1 MVIHDQ
7 RAIIITTVTTYN
19 FYLIFVSKS
28 GKSALSSIV
37 IVNMYN
43 NLVDNY
49 LALRTIPSHI
59 IKVSKKEMPESKC
72 SKIIHFLSKFLLK
85 IFRPI
90 NIINSEWQMTFTCC
104 QKKTEST
111 LHVRESRTGENFC
124 LWNPESWAL
133 ESGIQLKESRIP
145 LNDWNPQRL
154 ESSTVFRN
162 PRRGI
167 QNPRLS

>member
-1 MVIHDQ
+1 M
-7 RAIIITTVTTYN
+7 
-19 FYLIFVSKS
+19 S
-28 GKSALSSIV
+28 
-37 IVNMYN
+37 
-43 NLVDNY
+43 
-49 LALRTIPSHI
+49 
-59 IKVSKKEMPESKC
+59 ESKC

-111 LHVRESRTGENFC
+111 LHVRESGNGENFC

-162 PRRGI
+162 PHVGSRI
-167 QNPRLS
+167 QDCLRFPIQYTGKESELITITLKQVIVK

>member
-1 MVIHDQ
+1 MSLKVEK
-7 RAIIITTVTTYN
+7 V
-19 FYLIFVSKS
+19 LCP
-28 GKSALSSIV
+28 ALLLS
-37 IVNMYN
+37 MCN
-43 NLVDNY
+43 NIKQLVDNY
-49 LALRTIPSHI
+49 LALWTIPSQI

-111 LHVRESRTGENFC
+111 LHVRESGKGENFC

-133 ESGIQLKESRIP
+133 ESAIQLEESGIP

-162 PRRGI
+162 PPRGI
-167 QNPRLS
+167 QNPKLS

>member
-1 MVIHDQ
+1 M
-7 RAIIITTVTTYN
+7 
-19 FYLIFVSKS
+19 
-28 GKSALSSIV
+28 
-37 IVNMYN
+37 
-43 NLVDNY
+43 DNY

-124 LWNPESWAL
+124 FWNPESWAL

>member
-1 MVIHDQ
+1 M
-7 RAIIITTVTTYN
+7 
-19 FYLIFVSKS
+19 
-28 GKSALSSIV
+28 
-37 IVNMYN
+37 
-43 NLVDNY
+43 DNY

-59 IKVSKKEMPESKC
+59 IKVSKKEMPELKC

-133 ESGIQLKESRIP
+133 ESGIQLKESRTHLTTGIHK
-145 LNDWNPQRL
+145 DWNPIL
-154 ESSTVFRN
+154 YS
-162 PRRGI
+162 GI
-167 QNPRLS
+167 HAVGSRIHDCLRFPIHGTRKWTDNDHIETGDNC